1 MKHIGYFFKLY
12 WVGILIFLTFFTVGM
27 ATLSHYGNNIDESI
41 HFERGNAYLDF
52 FLTGRIKY
60 TTADFNNSRVS
71 EWKYKGY
78 DTAYFLKND
87 GGHPPLN
94 DILAAATNRIF
105 HEKLGIMGD
114 LESYHL
120 FELFVS
126 GMLVFLMFVMIR
138 QKYGVF
144 AGTIASLSTALYPLF
159 YGESHFNIKDPIEA
173 SFFSFALYFFYLG
186 VNRIKGRYFFISSL
200 FCALAFGTKYNIVF
214 LPFIITFY
222 LLVRFGFFF
231 IFKSGKI
238 NILKRIPKGVYVSL
252 FFYPIIVFGVHFLSR
267 PYLWQDPINRFLY
280 VIKYYKDI
288 GTGIEYQSKFLW
300 HGWNT
305 YPAIFVGISTPIVI
319 LMYFFIGVVVS
330 LVIVKKEKD
339 KFSSLLLL
347 WFGITLLRVTLPGT
361 SIYGGVRQIMEY
373 IPAMA
378 AIAGLGAFYFR
389 SVIAKFINIK
399 IASLL
404 ILVSFIPLIVSLVK
418 LHPNE
423 NLFMNS
429 LVGGL
434 KGATEKRISGVGET
448 MGNAY
453 LQGIR
458 WLNEHAEQN
467 ARFGFPVG
475 LGSNFPPEFVRKD
488 IKFGGYFSG
497 TKREGEYMMEMFS
510 VDFPFSKYNYDYLNR
525 FLNPVY
531 VKTVDGVPILKIWK
545 NDREHTKEG
554 FLEEVDEKNVSF
566 IVNKEENTISIFLEK
581 PVFLTRLEIFHGNNN
596 CAEKGSG
603 SISYSSRV
611 QEEFLAPDDLYGSQG
626 RYAYSLQT
634 EKRFVYFFTAVK
646 AKKIFISPSDNNL
659 CLLQVTGVKV
669 FGLRDLRP

>member
-1 MKHIGYFFKLY
+1 M
-12 WVGILIFLTFFTVGM
+12 V
-27 ATLSHYGNNIDESI
+27 TLSHYGNNIDESI

-52 FLTGRIKY
+52 FLTGRTKY
-60 TTADFNNSRVS
+60 TSADFNSSRVS

-94 DILAAATNRIF
+94 DILAAVTNRIF

-114 LESYHL
+114 LESYHM

-126 GMLVFLMFVMIR
+126 CMLVFL
-138 QKYGVF
+138 VF
-144 AGTIASLSTALYPLF
+144 AAIRRRYGLFAGVIAALSMSLYPLF
-159 YGESHFNIKDPIEA
+159 YGEAHFNIKDPIEA
-173 SFFSFALYFFYLG
+173 SFFTFTLYFFYLG
-186 VNRIKGRYFFISSL
+186 INEVKGRYFFISSL
-200 FCALAFGTKYNIVF
+200 FCALAFGTKFNIVF

-222 LLVRFGFFF
+222 LLIRFGFSFV
-231 IFKSGKI
+231 FKRGGI
-238 NILKRIPKGVYVSL
+238 DTLKKIPKSVYVSL

-280 VIKYYKDI
+280 VVQYYKDI
-288 GTGIEYQSKFLW
+288 GTGIDYQSRFLW

-305 YPAIFVGISTPIVI
+305 YPAIFVGMSTPIVI
-319 LMYFFIGVVVS
+319 LIYFFIGIAVS
-330 LVIVKKEKD
+330 LFIARKERD
-339 KFSSLLLL
+339 KFSLLLLL
-347 WFGITLLRVTLPGT
+347 WFGITLLRVTIPGT

-378 AIAGLGAFYFR
+378 AIAGLGALYFR
-389 SVIAKFINIK
+389 NLISKFINIK

-404 ILVSFIPLIVSLVK
+404 ILASFIPLIISLVR

-434 KGATEKRISGVGET
+434 KGATEKKISGVGET

-453 LQGIR
+453 LQGIW
-458 WLNEHAEQN
+458 WLNEYAEQD

-475 LGSNFPPEFVRKD
+475 LGSNFPPQFVRKD

-497 TKREGEYMMEMFS
+497 MKRGGEYMLEMFS
-510 VDFPFSKYNYDYLNR
+510 VDFPFSKYNYDYLNI

-531 VKTVDGVPILKIWK
+531 VKTVEGVPVLKIWK
-545 NDREHTKEG
+545 NDKEHTKKG
-554 FLEEVDEKNVSF
+554 FLEEISEQNVGFTMS
-566 IVNKEENTISIFLEK
+566 KEENRISISLKK
-581 PVFLTRLEIFHGNNN
+581 PVFVTRIEIDHGNNN
-596 CAEKGSG
+596 CTEKGSG
-603 SISYSSRV
+603 NVSYSSND
-611 QEEFLAPDDLYGSQG
+611 EGEFLSPDDLYGSQG
-626 RYAYSLQT
+626 KYASLLQT
-634 EKRFVYFFTAVK
+634 KTHFVYFFPAVK
-646 AKKIFISPSDNNL
+646 LKKIFISSDDNNL
-659 CLLQVTGVKV
+659 CLLQVIGVKV
-669 FGLRDLRP
+669 SSLRDLKP